1 MNLFSKIF
9 SVFKS
14 TPKLNKKQMDE
25 LIAESISKNESLI
38 ERIGDDMEYNDME
51 YNDMDYDGMGNY
63 GRFPPII
70 GDDHPTYEQFIKE
83 YESQNPKKSARRN

>member
-1 MNLFSKIF
+1 MMNLFSKIF
-9 SVFKS
+9 SDYKS

-38 ERIGDDMEYNDME
+38 ERIGDDME

>member
-1 MNLFSKIF
+1 
-9 SVFKS
+9 
-14 TPKLNKKQMDE
+14 MDE
-25 LIAESISKNESLI
+25 LIAKSISKNESLI
-38 ERIGDDMEYNDME
+38 ERIGDDME